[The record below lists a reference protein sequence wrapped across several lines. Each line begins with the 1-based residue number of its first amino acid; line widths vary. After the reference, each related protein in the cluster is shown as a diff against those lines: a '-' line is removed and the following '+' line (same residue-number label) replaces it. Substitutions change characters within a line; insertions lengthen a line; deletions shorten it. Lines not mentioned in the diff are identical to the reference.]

1 MADPR
6 IRRVVDYIHS
16 SLGDE
21 ISLDALAAVAGLSPS
36 YFLGAFKQAMGRT
49 PHRYLTEQRI
59 ARACERLQDPHRS
72 ITEVAFYVGFSSQ
85 SHLTSVFRRYTKT
98 TPAAY
103 RNKVLGLRRTAED
116 PMILDLSE
124 MSVGSPRRTTGRPG
138 SSESS

>member
-1 MADPR
+1 
-6 IRRVVDYIHS
+6 VE
-16 SLGDE
+16 LF
-21 ISLDALAAVAGLSPS
+21 S

-103 RNKVLGLRRTAED
+103 RDEVLGLRRTAED
-116 PMILDLSE
+116 PMIFG
-124 MSVGSPRRTTGRPG
+124 SVRDERRL
-138 SSESS
+138 SSENDGPPGIVRIVIRLYTLKEDPD